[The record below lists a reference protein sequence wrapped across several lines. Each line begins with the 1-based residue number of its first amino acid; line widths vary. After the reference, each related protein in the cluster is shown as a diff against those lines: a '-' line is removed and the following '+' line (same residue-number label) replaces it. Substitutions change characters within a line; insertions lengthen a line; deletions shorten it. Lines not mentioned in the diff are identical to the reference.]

1 MAGSDQSRLLQ
12 WLDRIGMREAAE
24 CGNTGETLQK
34 LHVAHIEVCS
44 ETVSHCHIRGHIA
57 AATTWAFLQ
66 GRPASYV
73 AAC

>member
-44 ETVSHCHIRGHIA
+44 ETGHIRGHIA
-57 AATTWAFLQ
+57 AAIT
-66 GRPASYV
+66 
-73 AAC
+73 